1 METLELIE
9 QALRP
14 GWRHGSRDAGGGV
27 ARRVAALQTRLERNV
42 LTVTA
47 LAVCAVTQLLI
58 LRRYVSIDAW
68 YTLLGGRAIASQGLP
83 HRDAWT
89 VLTLGHRWVDEE
101 WLSQLFFYG
110 ARHFGGWALAL
121 LVVFGLY
128 LGSFLV
134 VASLA
139 RGLGA
144 SDRAVAFVVAGGFL
158 VGLGNSVLRAQI
170 PAYLLFAVVLGLL
183 IRDARNPS
191 RRVFLVFPVL
201 ILWTNVHGSVALGA
215 GLVALRGALA
225 VMESPSRRRPKAL
238 RRAFVLLGLPWLCV
252 LASPYGLGEIH
263 YFRVTLDNSSL
274 AHVVTEWAPATVRSE
289 PLFFALLAASIC
301 LVSRARGATTL
312 FERLTLAATGLAGL
326 YAVRYEI
333 WFALTA
339 GAVVPL
345 ALQSVWGDSIATRRI
360 KLNRVLATA
369 ALATVAAAV
378 LVQMTHGNDWFER
391 RYPTQAA
398 AAVAREVR
406 ADPGARVL
414 ADEQYADWLLFEQP
428 SLEGRVAYDARFE
441 LLSRSQ
447 LMSIADFRAESGIGW
462 TRAATGY
469 SVLVLDTS
477 SDQGAIAY
485 FLAQP
490 GTKVLYRSRPVVV
503 LSRKS

>member
-1 METLELIE
+1 VERLELIE

-14 GWRHGSRDAGGGV
+14 GWRDGLRETRQGL
-27 ARRVAALQTRLERNV
+27 ARRVASLHAKLERNF

-47 LAVCAVTQLLI
+47 LAVCAVTQLL
-58 LRRYVSIDAW
+58 LFRRSVSIDAW
-68 YTLLGGRAIASQGLP
+68 YALLGGRTIALHGLP
-83 HRDAWT
+83 HRDTWT

-110 ARHFGGWALAL
+110 AWHFGGWALAL

-170 PAYLLFAVVLGLL
+170 PAYLLFAVVLSLL
-183 IRDARNPS
+183 IRDARRPS
-191 RRVFLVFPVL
+191 RRVFLVFPIL

-225 VMESPSRRRPKAL
+225 LQESLGRRRPQAL
-238 RRAFVLLGLPWLCV
+238 PRAIALVGLPWLCV

-263 YFRVTLDNSSL
+263 YFRITLDNSSL
-274 AHVVTEWAPATVRSE
+274 THVVTEWAPATIRSE
-289 PLFFALLAASIC
+289 PLFFALLAASIW
-301 LVSRARGATTL
+301 LVSRARGATTFL
-312 FERLTLAATGLAGL
+312 ERLTLAATGLAGL

-333 WFALTA
+333 WFGLTA

-345 ALQSVWGDSIATRRI
+345 ALQSVWGDSIATRRTR
-360 KLNRVLATA
+360 LNQLLAGG
-369 ALATVAAAV
+369 ALAAVAAVVLVQTLHGNGWFARSYPAEAAAV
-378 LVQMTHGNDWFER
+378 
-391 RYPTQAA
+391 
-398 AAVAREVR
+398 VAREVR
-406 ADPGARVL
+406 AEPSARVF

-428 SLEGRVAYDARFE
+428 GLEGRVAYDARFE

-447 LMSIADFRAESGIGW
+447 LMSIADFRTESGIGW
-462 TRAATGY
+462 TQAASGY
-469 SVLVLDTS
+469 SLLVLGRS
-477 SDQGAIAY
+477 SDRGAIAH

-490 GTKVLYRSRPVVV
+490 GAKVLYRSGSVVV
-503 LSRKS
+503 LSRA